1 MFIRILMA
9 FAVIVHCD
17 RMVGG
22 QFEQGLAAM
31 KSVAEAA
38 AKK

>member
-1 MFIRILMA
+1 
-9 FAVIVHCD
+9 
-17 RMVGG
+17 MVGG

-38 AKK
+38 AQPQPGARHLTANP